1 MTLASPADSTV
12 SSTGRSTMVAVSDS
26 GLSAFAIAHLAIAG
40 MSCAGCARGVTKLL
54 QDVPGVE
61 QADVNF
67 AAEQARIRFDP
78 ARTDV
83 AALRAAVDAGGFEAK
98 PLADDEPS
106 VEAGAD
112 ERARA
117 QLVRVAIAWVPTFAL
132 MGVMLYCAVFDMP
145 HNMHH
150 RWLMLALAFPVVFV
164 AGWPTH
170 RGSWAALRRGH
181 PNMDTLISLG
191 TVPTYAAGLS
201 GIPDT
206 TPFVEVAAMVMAF
219 HQLSRYLE
227 RRARGKA
234 SQAIRQLQALQ
245 VKQAHLLVGG
255 KEALG
260 ADSESVD
267 VPIKAVQVGDILLV
281 KPGEAIPTDGSI
293 VAGVSSINE
302 AIATG
307 ESLPVEK
314 TVGDEAI
321 GATLNQQGWL
331 AVEVTR
337 PGSESFLAQTI
348 RLVQE
353 AQGSK
358 VPVQAL
364 ADRVTAYFVPAIVV
378 IATLTFVAWALAA
391 ATLHPWLA
399 TVATVLP
406 WVDAQRSPLAVAAF
420 NAIAVL
426 VVACPCA
433 LGLATPV
440 ALMVGSGRGAEN
452 GILIRHG
459 AAIQTLQSTTRVVLD
474 KTGTVT
480 VGRPQVTVV
489 VPEAERERVL
499 ALAAAAER
507 GSEHPLAQAVVRA
520 ARDRE
525 LEVPSLTSLQ
535 TEVGQGIVA
544 TVAEQTIAVGSWQF
558 LSDRGLDTAAGQ
570 IQVEEL
576 EAAGQTVIGV
586 ADADRVIGW
595 IALADT
601 LKPDAVAAVKQ
612 LQDLGLRP
620 ALVTGDNP
628 RVAAAIASAVG
639 IQEVRASALPG
650 DKVEALKA
658 WQANGEVV
666 AFIGD
671 GINDAPALKQADV
684 GIAMGTGA
692 DIALEAAD
700 IAIAGEE
707 LLGAVRALS
716 LSRATFRKIRQN
728 LAWAYGYN
736 LVMLPIAAAGL
747 LHPIMAEVAMALSSL
762 TVIWNSLQLKTVSL
776 TRPNIS

>member
-628 RVAAAIASAVG
+628 RVAAVIASAVG

-707 LLGAVRALS
+707 LLGAVRSLS